1 MMAKSS
7 DSGRPEVP
15 EGWPPRQSGGK
26 GRGKAIQLPKFL
38 FPLFLGFLLLVGLF
52 SLFVTDQGGFVD
64 VGDTEV
70 AVVINYLT
78 GSSELVTDPGI
89 VIFIPWLQQ
98 AFLFDKSPNEF
109 VMEGQRDIS
118 FNHVRELT
126 VRAKDG
132 SSFRFDTLTIQYQ
145 LIPSRTPELL
155 NDSGDGESF
164 KRNWIRASARSILR
178 DEFGKYSSEEI
189 ADPSSY
195 ELAVAAATARLDG
208 ILELHGIDVTQ
219 VIIPRPKF
227 DAVVEDAIEKRKN
240 ANQEVQRLGIEL
252 EKLTNVRERTLAQV
266 ERDKAEEY
274 ELVLGI
280 IEADRITAEKD
291 KIKKMKNA
299 DAVKIEE
306 ANKGNAQE
314 QANLQEARALEEKAR
329 KDAEGLRARVAALET
344 RGEILVREKLA
355 QKFAGIRFTIVPYR
369 RDPAP
374 IRIEHLGASGPL
386 PATGPT
392 PAIGRGRGGNR

>member
-1 MMAKSS
+1 MVA
-7 DSGRPEVP
+7 DDNVP
-15 EGWPPRQSGGK
+15 EGWPPRPKKGKGSGGGSMPSFSPRK
-26 GRGKAIQLPKFL
+26 LILPLIFL
-38 FPLFLGFLLLVGLF
+38 ILLVGGVAA
-52 SLFVTDQGGFVD
+52 FVTGQGGVVD
-64 VGDTEV
+64 VADTEV

-78 GSSELVTDPGI
+78 GNEELITTPGL

-98 AFLFDKSPNEF
+98 AYLFDKSPNEF
-109 VMEGQRDIS
+109 VMEGQQDNN

-132 SSFRFDTLTIQYQ
+132 SSFRFETLKIQYQ
-145 LIPSRTPELL
+145 LIPGRTADVL

-195 ELAVAAATARLDG
+195 ELAVAAATTRLDTV
-208 ILELHGIDVTQ
+208 LEAHGIDVTQ

-227 DAVVEDAIEKRKN
+227 DEVVEQAIEKRKN

-266 ERDKAEEY
+266 ERDKAEIY
-274 ELVLGI
+274 ESVLGI
-280 IEADRITAEKD
+280 LEGERITAEKE
-291 KIKKMKNA
+291 KIKLMKNA
-299 DAVKIEE
+299 DAMKIEQ
-306 ANKGNAQE
+306 ANKGAAIE
-314 QANLQEARALEEKAR
+314 ASSIQEARALEEKAR
-329 KDAEGLRARVAALET
+329 KDAEGLVARVAALEQ
-344 RGEILVREKLA
+344 RGDILVREKLA
-355 QKFAGIRFTIVPYR
+355 EKYATIRFNIVPYR

-374 IRIEHLGASGPL
+374 VRIEHLGAVPQVQ
-386 PATGPT
+386 PARQT
-392 PAIGRGRGGNR
+392 PRRGGGQQ

>member
-1 MMAKSS
+1 MPSFS
-7 DSGRPEVP
+7 
-15 EGWPPRQSGGK
+15 PRK
-26 GRGKAIQLPKFL
+26 LILPLIFL
-38 FPLFLGFLLLVGLF
+38 ILLVGGVAA
-52 SLFVTDQGGFVD
+52 FVTGQGGVVD
-64 VGDTEV
+64 VADTEV

-78 GSSELVTDPGI
+78 GNEELITTPGL

-98 AFLFDKSPNEF
+98 AYLFDKSPNEF
-109 VMEGQRDIS
+109 VMEGQQDNN

-132 SSFRFDTLTIQYQ
+132 SSFRFETLKIQYQ
-145 LIPSRTPELL
+145 LIPGRTADVL

-195 ELAVAAATARLDG
+195 ELAVAAATTRLDTV
-208 ILELHGIDVTQ
+208 LEAHGIDVTQ

-227 DAVVEDAIEKRKN
+227 DEVVEQAIEKRKN

-266 ERDKAEEY
+266 ERDKAEIY
-274 ELVLGI
+274 ESVLGI
-280 IEADRITAEKD
+280 LEGERITAEKE
-291 KIKKMKNA
+291 KIKLMKNA
-299 DAVKIEE
+299 DAMKIEQ
-306 ANKGNAQE
+306 ANKGAAIE
-314 QANLQEARALEEKAR
+314 ASSIQEARALEEKAR
-329 KDAEGLRARVAALET
+329 KDAEGLVARVAALEQ
-344 RGEILVREKLA
+344 RGDILVREKLA
-355 QKFAGIRFTIVPYR
+355 EKYATIRFNIVPYR

-374 IRIEHLGASGPL
+374 VRIEHLGAVPQVQ
-386 PATGPT
+386 PARQT
-392 PAIGRGRGGNR
+392 PRRGGGQQ

>member
-1 MMAKSS
+1 MAKSS
-7 DSGRPEVP
+7 DSDRPEVP
-15 EGWPPRQSGGK
+15 DGWPPRSGGK
-26 GRGKAIQLPKFL
+26 KASSEKFKVPRFIIPIL
-38 FPLFLGFLLLVGLF
+38 MVVLLAAVFLI
-52 SLFVTDQGGFVD
+52 LFVTGQGGVID
-64 VGDTEV
+64 VADTQV

-78 GSSELVTDPGI
+78 GGEQLVTTPGL

-98 AFLFDKSPNEF
+98 AYLFDKSPNEF
-109 VMEGQRDIS
+109 VMEGQRDVS
-118 FNHVRELT
+118 FNHVRELI

-132 SSFRFDTLTIQYQ
+132 SSFRFETLKIQYQ
-145 LIPSRTPELL
+145 LIPSRTADVL
-155 NDSGDGESF
+155 NDSGDADAF

-195 ELAVAAATARLDG
+195 ELAVAAATDRLDVV
-208 ILELHGIDVTQ
+208 LESHGIDVTQ

-227 DAVVEDAIEKRKN
+227 DEVVEIAIEKRKN

-266 ERDKAEEY
+266 ERDKAEEF
-274 ELVLGI
+274 EQVLGVL
-280 IEADRITAEKD
+280 EAERISAERD
-291 KIKKMKNA
+291 KIRTMKNS
-299 DAVKIEE
+299 DALKIEE
-306 ANKGNAQE
+306 SNKGNAKE

-329 KDAEGLRARVAALET
+329 KDAEGLRARVAALEK

-355 QKFAGIRFTIVPYR
+355 EKFAGIRFTIVPYR

-374 IRIEHLGASGPL
+374 VRIEHLGAAGPIRGGRPV
-386 PATGPT
+386 PATGST
-392 PAIGRGRGGNR
+392 GGGNR